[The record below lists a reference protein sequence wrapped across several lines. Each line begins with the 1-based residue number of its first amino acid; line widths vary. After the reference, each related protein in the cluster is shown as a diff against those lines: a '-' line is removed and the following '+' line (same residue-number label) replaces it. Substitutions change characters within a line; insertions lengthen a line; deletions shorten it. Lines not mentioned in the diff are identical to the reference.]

1 MDMWF
6 WFFIIS
12 VILNLLAIFY
22 VRWLIKTISVI
33 NEDVSNLSELIG
45 EFAAHTQSVYE
56 LEMFYGDETL
66 KALMA
71 HATALTEKL
80 ADLDL
85 VLNEQEEEEFATD
98 EN

>member
-1 MDMWF
+1 MWF

-12 VILNLLAIFY
+12 VILNLLAVFY

-33 NEDVSNLSELIG
+33 NEDVSSLSELIS
-45 EFAAHTQSVYE
+45 EFAAHTKSVYE

-66 KALMA
+66 KALMG
-71 HATALTEKL
+71 HASALTEKL

-85 VLNEQEEEEFATD
+85 VLNEQEEGELATD
-98 EN
+98 KD